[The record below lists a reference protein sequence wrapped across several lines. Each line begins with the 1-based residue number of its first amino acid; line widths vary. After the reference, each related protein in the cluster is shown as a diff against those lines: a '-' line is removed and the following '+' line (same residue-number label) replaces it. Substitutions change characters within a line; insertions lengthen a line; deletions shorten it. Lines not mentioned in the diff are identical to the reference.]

1 MTEMKELTL
10 DKVREQAVGK
20 KLSEEELNLFSAGF
34 EEERMIPTRHG
45 ETHIYYYV
53 PKEKREKYPVLVNLH
68 GGGFV
73 KGHRDQDVVFCRN
86 MAQNAGYV
94 VVDVDYRTAPEYRYP
109 YALQECY
116 DVTKYV
122 AEHPQEF
129 LADPS
134 AIVLIGHSAGANF
147 VCGVQFMAQESGA
160 FQPVQLIL
168 DYPPLSFVNRPE
180 DSRYAYAPYIRISVA
195 QSRKYREWYIDKSQ
209 IRDITASPL
218 LATQEEL
225 ESFPP
230 VLMILAEEDSL
241 SQEGVEFAAKLIDAG
256 VTVYAKRVKGSS
268 HGFTVRRTAGF
279 ETAEQMILETLEK
292 RYQEMQV
299 AD

>member
-1 MTEMKELTL
+1 MMEKKELTL
-10 DKVREQAVGK
+10 NEVREQAVGK
-20 KLSEEELNLFSAGF
+20 YLSQEEMNRFCVGF

-45 ETHIYYYV
+45 ETHIYFYI
-53 PKEKREKYPVLVNLH
+53 PDEKRDKYPVLINLH

-94 VVDVDYRTAPEYRYP
+94 VMDIDYHTAPEYRYP
-109 YALQECY
+109 YALEECY
-116 DVTKYV
+116 DVIQYV

-129 LADPS
+129 LADPD
-134 AIVLIGHSAGANF
+134 AIALIGHSAGANF

-160 FQPVQLIL
+160 FHPMQLIL

-180 DSRYAYAPYIRISVA
+180 DCRYAYAPYIRISVE

-209 IRDITASPL
+209 IREITASPL

-225 ESFPP
+225 ELFPP
-230 VLMILAEEDSL
+230 VLMVLAEEDSL

-279 ETAEQMILETLEK
+279 ETAEEMILEVLEK
-292 RYQEMQV
+292 RKCEI
-299 AD
+299 

>member
-1 MTEMKELTL
+1 MMEKKELTL
-10 DKVREQAVGK
+10 NEVREQAVGK
-20 KLSEEELNLFSAGF
+20 YLSQEEMNRFCVGF

-45 ETHIYYYV
+45 ETHIYFYI
-53 PKEKREKYPVLVNLH
+53 PNEKRDKYPVLINLH

-94 VVDVDYRTAPEYRYP
+94 VVDVDYHTAPEYRYP
-109 YALQECY
+109 YALEECY
-116 DVTKYV
+116 DVIQYV

-129 LADPS
+129 LADPD
-134 AIVLIGHSAGANF
+134 AIALIGHSAGANF

-160 FQPVQLIL
+160 FHPMQLIL

-180 DSRYAYAPYIRISVA
+180 DCRYAYAPYIRISVE

-209 IRDITASPL
+209 IREITASPL

-225 ESFPP
+225 ELFPP
-230 VLMILAEEDSL
+230 VLMVLAEEDSL

-268 HGFTVRRTAGF
+268 HGFTVRRTAGV
-279 ETAEQMILETLEK
+279 ETAEEMILEVLEK
-292 RYQEMQV
+292 RKCEI
-299 AD
+299 